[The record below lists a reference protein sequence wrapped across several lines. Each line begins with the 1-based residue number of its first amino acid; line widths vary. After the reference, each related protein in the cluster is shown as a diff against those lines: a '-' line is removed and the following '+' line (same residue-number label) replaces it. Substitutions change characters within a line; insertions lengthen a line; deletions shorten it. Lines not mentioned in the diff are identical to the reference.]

1 MGSKEAS
8 IDRETRMNRRT
19 NKEVDVVGEGGEKE
33 DEGEKGVKTA
43 TNRQGEAIC
52 GQYVPLPH
60 ITSCSSFYFL
70 IDIY

>member
-43 TNRQGEAIC
+43 TNRQGEAKS
-52 GQYVPLPH
+52 GH
-60 ITSCSSFYFL
+60 TCSSASHYQLQFFL
-70 IDIY
+70 FFN